1 MNEYSQLQ
9 VLIAKQ
15 IRPLAQQLGYL
26 PRVQP
31 EGRNNGKLI
40 ACKRAL
46 TNNTEFSL
54 ARTYEHF
61 DVVCYGSTIIL
72 KVIKRT
78 FSWPVAPGDALPTPD
93 AGGWAGTF
101 GCTFGMASMAS
112 IILWFVH
119 AVNVQNPLKMRSRKT
134 RQREICCTKKN
145 KYTETYT
152 AWCWCI
158 RKEKTTSTLRLV
170 LVCTSKSGMD
180 IMSLWNY
187 HRYSPTEWKNWT
199 ELWPPSQCWLCRRLS
214 GHALRQNLSRGLFS
228 IWSILPKTPVW
239 CLMHADK
246 KKANKRGN
254 CFWKAR
260 YINTLSTSIYSNLD
274 GMR

>member
-1 MNEYSQLQ
+1 MNEHSQLQ

-15 IRPLAQQLGYL
+15 IMPLAQQLDYL

-31 EGRNNGKLI
+31 KGRNNGKLS

-54 ARTYEHF
+54 ERTYEHF

-119 AVNVQNPLKMRSRKT
+119 AENVQNPLSKDEK
-134 RQREICCTKKN
+134 QKNNTKGNLLHQKKQVHRN
-145 KYTETYT
+145 LH
-152 AWCWCI
+152 C
-158 RKEKTTSTLRLV
+158 LV
-170 LVCTSKSGMD
+170 LMHKKRENKQYTSLGTGM
-180 IMSLWNY
+180 
-187 HRYSPTEWKNWT
+187 
-199 ELWPPSQCWLCRRLS
+199 
-214 GHALRQNLSRGLFS
+214 
-228 IWSILPKTPVW
+228 
-239 CLMHADK
+239 
-246 KKANKRGN
+246 
-254 CFWKAR
+254 
-260 YINTLSTSIYSNLD
+260 
-274 GMR
+274 